1 MTAIELY
8 EGNWRLLVAA
18 IFKITRKDLAD
29 AKRARDARRFACSR
43 WAEELF
49 DFLGRNQEVVL
60 KTWEIT
66 R

>member
-1 MTAIELY
+1 MTETELY

-18 IFKITRKDLAD
+18 VFKRTKKDLVD
-29 AKRARDARRFACSR
+29 DTRAGDARRFACSR

-49 DFLGRNQEVVL
+49 DFLGRNQETVL
-60 KTWEIT
+60 KTWGIA